1 MLLRINILLLLAV
14 VLSALHLVRQSHEHR
29 RLFAALE
36 RGKFEARKLD
46 ADLQHLRAEREAE
59 ATNLRVEQLAR
70 ERLQMRAITPA
81 VTLNTPVMAAASAAA
96 AVPAASAP

>member
-1 MLLRINILLLLAV
+1 MVLRLNILLLVAL

-29 RLFAALE
+29 RLFAAVE
-36 RGKFEARKLD
+36 RSKFEARKLD

-81 VTLNTPVMAAASAAA
+81 VTLSAPPAQAASAA
-96 AVPAASAP
+96 SAL

>member
-1 MLLRINILLLLAV
+1 MSTAAC
-14 VLSALHLVRQSHEHR
+14 SR
-29 RLFAALE
+29 RLE
-36 RGKFEARKLD
+36 RAKFEARKLD

-81 VTLNTPVMAAASAAA
+81 VTLGSPLAA
-96 AVPAASAP
+96 PAASGASAP